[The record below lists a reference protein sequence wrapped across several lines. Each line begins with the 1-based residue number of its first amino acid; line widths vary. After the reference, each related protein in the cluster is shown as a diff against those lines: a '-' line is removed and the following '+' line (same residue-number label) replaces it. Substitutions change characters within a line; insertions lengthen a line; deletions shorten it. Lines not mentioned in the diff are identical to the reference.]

1 MENENNENK
10 LSIFNNGNFGSVRA
24 MLIDDE
30 PWFVGKDV
38 AEALGYKDTDAA
50 IRMHV
55 DDEDK
60 LTRQFIGSGQARA
73 MTIINESGL
82 YSLVLSSK
90 LPSAKQFKRWI
101 THEVIPSIRK
111 HGMYATDSL
120 LAKATADPDFMI
132 GLLTNM
138 KAERAKRMEAEQRLG
153 VAEKNLHDAKPKI
166 VFADAVSVSTNSI
179 LIFDLAKLLKQNG
192 VEIGGRRLFEK
203 LREGGYLIKSGSS
216 KNMPTQRA
224 MDMGLFVIKEGSYIN
239 GQGVNV
245 TTKTTKVTGK
255 GQLYFINKF
264 LSGDL
269 KKAE

>member
-1 MENENNENK
+1 MENVEIFKNPEFGEVRTLMVNN
-10 LSIFNNGNFGSVRA
+10 
-24 MLIDDE
+24 E

-38 AEALGYKDTDAA
+38 AEALGYKDTVNALKS
-50 IRMHV
+50 HV
-55 DDEDK
+55 DEEDK
-60 LTRQFIGSGQARA
+60 AGWQITTQFGNKEAV
-73 MTIINESGL
+73 IINESGL

-90 LPSAKQFKRWI
+90 LPTAKQFKRWV

-111 HGMYATDSL
+111 HGMYATDGL
-120 LAKATADPDFMI
+120 LAKATQDPDFLI
-132 GLLTNM
+132 GLLNNM
-138 KAERAKRMEAEQRLG
+138 KDERKKRLEAESKLNE
-153 VAEKNLHDAKPKI
+153 AHPKI
-166 VFADAVSVSTNSI
+166 VFADAVSVSKNAI
-179 LIFDLAKLLKQNG
+179 LIFDLAKILKQNG
-192 VEIGGRRLFEK
+192 VEIGGRRLFDK
-203 LREGGYLIKSGSS
+203 LREEGFLIKSGSS
-216 KNMPTQRA
+216 KNMLTQRA

>member
-1 MENENNENK
+1 METVEIFKNTEFGEVRTLMVNN
-10 LSIFNNGNFGSVRA
+10 
-24 MLIDDE
+24 E

-38 AEALGYKDTDAA
+38 AVALGYSNTADA
-50 IRMHV
+50 IGKHV
-55 DDEDK
+55 DEEDK
-60 LTRQFIGSGQARA
+60 QTSQFAMGGQNYN

-90 LPSAKQFKRWI
+90 LPTAKQFKRWV

-111 HGMYATDSL
+111 HGMYATDGL
-120 LAKATADPDFMI
+120 LAKATQDPDFLI
-132 GLLTNM
+132 GLLNNM
-138 KAERAKRMEAEQRLG
+138 KDERKKRLEAESKLNE
-153 VAEKNLHDAKPKI
+153 AHPKI
-166 VFADAVSVSTNSI
+166 VFADAVSVSKNAI
-179 LIFDLAKLLKQNG
+179 LIFDLAKILKQNG
-192 VEIGGRRLFEK
+192 VEIGGRRLFDK
-203 LREGGYLIKSGSS
+203 LREEGFLIKSGSS

>member
-1 MENENNENK
+1 MENVEIFKNPEFGEVRTLMVNN
-10 LSIFNNGNFGSVRA
+10 
-24 MLIDDE
+24 E

-38 AEALGYKDTDAA
+38 AVALGYARTADAVA
-50 IRMHV
+50 AHV
-55 DDEDK
+55 DAEDK
-60 LTRQFIGSGQARA
+60 GVGKIPTPGGEQDV
-73 MTIINESGL
+73 TIINESGR

-90 LPSAKQFKRWI
+90 LPTAKQFKRWV

-111 HGMYATDSL
+111 HGMYATDGL
-120 LAKATADPDFMI
+120 LAKATQDPDFLI
-132 GLLTNM
+132 GLLNNM
-138 KAERAKRMEAEQRLG
+138 KDERKKRLEAESKLNE
-153 VAEKNLHDAKPKI
+153 AHPKI
-166 VFADAVSVSTNSI
+166 VFADAVSVSKNAI
-179 LIFDLAKLLKQNG
+179 LIFDLAKILKQNG
-192 VEIGGRRLFEK
+192 VEIGGRRLFDK
-203 LREGGYLIKSGSS
+203 LREEGFLIKSGSS

-245 TTKTTKVTGK
+245 TTKTTKATGK

>member
-1 MENENNENK
+1 MENVE
-10 LSIFNNGNFGSVRA
+10 IFKNPEFGEVRTT
-24 MLIDDE
+24 MIDGE

-38 AEALGYKDTDAA
+38 AEALGYKDTVNALKS
-50 IRMHV
+50 HV
-55 DDEDK
+55 DEEDK
-60 LTRQFIGSGQARA
+60 AGWQITTQFGNKEAV
-73 MTIINESGL
+73 IINESGL

-90 LPSAKQFKRWI
+90 LPTAKQFKRWV

-111 HGMYATDSL
+111 HGMYATDGL
-120 LAKATADPDFMI
+120 LAKATQDPDFLI
-132 GLLTNM
+132 GLLNNM
-138 KAERAKRMEAEQRLG
+138 KDERKKRLEAESKLNE
-153 VAEKNLHDAKPKI
+153 AHPKI
-166 VFADAVSVSTNSI
+166 VFADAVSVSKNAI
-179 LIFDLAKLLKQNG
+179 LIFDLAKILKQNG
-192 VEIGGRRLFEK
+192 VEIGGRRLFDK
-203 LREGGYLIKSGSS
+203 LREEGFLIKSGSS

>member
-1 MENENNENK
+1 MENVEIFKNPEFGEVRTLMVNN
-10 LSIFNNGNFGSVRA
+10 
-24 MLIDDE
+24 E

-38 AEALGYKDTDAA
+38 AEALGYKDTVNALKS
-50 IRMHV
+50 HV
-55 DDEDK
+55 DEEDK
-60 LTRQFIGSGQARA
+60 AGWQITTQFGNKEAV
-73 MTIINESGL
+73 IINESGL

-90 LPSAKQFKRWI
+90 LPTAKQFKRWV

-111 HGMYATDSL
+111 HGMYATDGL
-120 LAKATADPDFMI
+120 LAKATQDPDFLI
-132 GLLTNM
+132 GLLNNM
-138 KAERAKRMEAEQRLG
+138 KDERKKRLEAESKLNE
-153 VAEKNLHDAKPKI
+153 AHPKI
-166 VFADAVSVSTNSI
+166 VFADAVSVSKNAI
-179 LIFDLAKLLKQNG
+179 LIFDLAKILKQNG
-192 VEIGGRRLFEK
+192 VEIGGRRLFDK
-203 LREGGYLIKSGSS
+203 LREEGFLIKSGSS

>member
-1 MENENNENK
+1 MENVEIFKNPEFGEVRTLMVNN
-10 LSIFNNGNFGSVRA
+10 
-24 MLIDDE
+24 E

-38 AEALGYKDTDAA
+38 AVALGYARTADAVA
-50 IRMHV
+50 AHV
-55 DDEDK
+55 DAEDK
-60 LTRQFIGSGQARA
+60 GVGKIPTPGGEQDV
-73 MTIINESGL
+73 TIINESGL

-90 LPSAKQFKRWI
+90 LPTAKQFKRWV

-111 HGMYATDSL
+111 HGMYATDGL
-120 LAKATADPDFMI
+120 LAKATQDPDFLI
-132 GLLTNM
+132 GLLNNM
-138 KAERAKRMEAEQRLG
+138 KDERKKRLEAESKLNE
-153 VAEKNLHDAKPKI
+153 AHPKI
-166 VFADAVSVSTNSI
+166 VFADAVSVSKNAI
-179 LIFDLAKLLKQNG
+179 LIFDLAKILKQNG
-192 VEIGGRRLFEK
+192 VEIGGRRLFDK
-203 LREGGYLIKSGSS
+203 LREEGFLIKSGSS

>member
-1 MENENNENK
+1 MENVEIFKSPEFGEVRTLMVNN
-10 LSIFNNGNFGSVRA
+10 
-24 MLIDDE
+24 E

-38 AEALGYKDTDAA
+38 AEALGYARTADAVA
-50 IRMHV
+50 AHL
-55 DDEDK
+55 DAEDEEVGKIPTPGGEQDV
-60 LTRQFIGSGQARA
+60 
-73 MTIINESGL
+73 TIIHDSGL

-90 LPSAKQFKRWI
+90 LPTAKQFKRWV

-111 HGMYATDSL
+111 HGMYATDGL
-120 LAKATADPDFMI
+120 LAKATQDPDFLI
-132 GLLTNM
+132 GLLNNM
-138 KAERAKRMEAEQRLG
+138 KDERKKRLEAES
-153 VAEKNLHDAKPKI
+153 KLHEAHPKI
-166 VFADAVSVSTNSI
+166 VFADAVSVSKNAI
-179 LIFDLAKLLKQNG
+179 LIFDLAKILKQNG
-192 VEIGGRRLFEK
+192 VEIGGRRLFDK
-203 LREGGYLIKSGSS
+203 LREEGFLIKSGSS